1 MKISAKKRFLTWVIA
16 FLMVFTYVPAT
27 AYATD
32 VVSVT
37 PDAEAAVIDAEADI
51 VEEDA
56 ATAETTEEAVQE
68 EEPATEVKD
77 AEDEIVK
84 SEKTVNVIEDVAT
97 FNVATTN
104 ITEDAV
110 YEDIPVLGGDV
121 LVYNSKGTGTE
132 ADENGIVTILAAGAK
147 TTVPS
152 PNNITVYN
160 CTEYAAT
167 LSFDYSASNYSEFS
181 EGNATGTFTET
192 LEAGKG
198 ANLSIRGDVGEVTA
212 ILTLSDFKLEPV
224 PEASI
229 VEFEYDDTYGN
240 ITVAGEAVAVNGT
253 KDIYF
258 GEGSELIATPKNG
271 ADFIGWIDVAN
282 NKILSRE
289 STYTLKPIKD
299 MLVEAVFAGESSD
312 GYYMAGEN
320 YLFDDLTAAAEKAAN
335 IKNKT
340 VVLMND
346 AILTGKHTIP
356 ANVTLLIPFDDANTV
371 YTKEPVGEKTGYV
384 KPTAYRTLK
393 MAAGAEII
401 VNGTLSVSAKHH
413 AAVSG
418 TSGGA
423 PTGDVSYIVMAKG
436 SSITINEKAALYA
449 YGYITGEGDVTAED
463 GAVVYEY
470 FQFEDWRG
478 GNASLGI
485 ANNMDKGVFPMSQYY
500 VQNIEVPLTLKAGAS
515 EFVYTSVNIGGTSIV
530 GAAVEFMG
538 SDAAMFNL
546 KKGAVIKSY
555 DGATDRLNIVA
566 DGEMSLSPISVT
578 MSGNTIDCADFEL
591 PINGNITVE
600 MNSGDAVID
609 QDIALLP
616 GSEIIIG
623 ENATCTLST
632 GVGIYTYDLDQWGGY
647 CGTANKKLVPI
658 NYAPGKKYN
667 RTEADLVDAKV
678 LVNGELD
685 ASAGYIYSTVSTE
698 IVDENEIVTSGGANI
713 TSEGNGVIVTKS
725 IIPQYTYQYVQK
737 DTEGEF
743 KAIRVFPAFLANADG
758 SHVQTWDLKEAG
770 TYTYEDGKWVCNHAA
785 KTETVKTVAGC
796 ETTGIK
802 VISCDLDKDYH
813 NYSYEVEIPATGH
826 DKVTDKAV
834 AVTCTTDGKTEGS
847 HCKTC
852 GVTLVAQETIR
863 AEGHKEVVDKAIA
876 ATCVTDGLTEGRHCT
891 VCDWREAQV
900 VVPATGHD
908 WVVEG
913 KAPTCTEDGYGSS
926 KCKNCNEEIKG
937 DTIPATGHKYE
948 WTETKAPTCTAA
960 GERAGVCQNAD
971 CGHKTTEPIAVVD
984 HVFKDYAVTKAAACE
999 AAGEKTAKC
1008 ENCDATDVKEIAATG
1023 HTWKTD
1029 MEGQPLYEQVKA
1041 PTCTEKGSE
1050 AVHCEDCDATDA
1062 VKEIAALGH
1071 TDVVIKEV
1079 KPTCDA
1085 EGSTAGTKCSVCG
1098 ITTKEPEVVPSYGGH
1113 KWDKG
1118 TVTQI
1123 PRMVKNPD
1131 TSAKLGVIYESGSR
1145 YFACQNEGC
1154 KESKTEKVDWG
1165 EIKTYDEFIEN
1176 LAILEDWAFEYAV
1189 KNNIED
1195 PAALVIRYV
1204 RTGVDR
1210 YNSGSWEIMAGVDNS
1225 DFTDWVTK
1233 KELEINDKA
1242 ATDAEKVNVTGL
1254 KNISNFTMVNGE
1266 YVDFG
1271 HMFGTID
1278 ISYTNPTSINHAD
1291 VAGFF
1296 GDTTDLLST
1305 ADRFDVRG
1313 TVLEMTAEIT
1323 EKYFCVPNM
1332 NWDDKFGK
1340 TDMLGDLDGYYL
1352 NRELL
1357 ALDYAKG
1364 DLTKLCKEYFTKDL
1378 TEEFRAEY
1386 YLTNRLQCGTSKA
1399 AVRNAVYMAYTG
1411 NSVISTLEG
1420 TREFKA
1426 SAEDLADM
1434 RKAACYVVADYICKL
1449 AGDWT
1454 ADIDNPYFTVQSEE
1468 FYNLAPGITQESK
1481 KAVMHTVKD
1490 GKPVDYDMEYYIATV
1505 DITRDDVNIYA
1516 NYPGRPLE
1524 KDANGNYNWSRMTVL
1539 EQAQQAQETYGNPDS
1554 PLYEENYNVIVST
1567 NAEGF
1572 DMTGSIPEE
1581 RGEPGGL
1588 LIMDGEKVHDIGSNG
1603 FFGITKDGKAVM
1615 GTTAEYNAMY
1625 ADKLD
1630 EAVGGFGTLM
1640 IRDGKITVN
1649 ESSRGNNAPR
1659 TAIGVT
1665 ASGKVVMM
1673 VLDGR
1678 QQRSEGG
1685 DMLEIAH
1692 ILLDAG
1698 CVNAINLDGGGSSTY
1713 VAKMPGD
1720 DELSLVNHPSDGYP
1734 RAIGSSLLAVSTA
1747 KSSTV
1752 FDHADLKAATSYMT
1766 VGSVLQMT
1774 ADGVTS
1780 TGNAVDVPANAT
1792 WSVSNDKIAKI
1803 DANGNLTALRTGTV
1817 DVNLMLDGV
1826 SVGQKRI
1833 YVVVPDTVTFT
1844 KGTVDVVYESK
1855 VTLPIK
1861 AYYEGKAVTVNAN
1874 DFDFVIG
1881 NAAAGKMD
1889 GLDFAAGTSAS
1900 GLKKVEITA
1909 NIKGT
1914 SSEGAKITV
1923 RLYNQGEGTFDFDKK
1938 TGGNR
1943 EFAWLRTVSNAD
1955 TADNSTYYAV
1965 DKNKDME
1972 IGYTFAIDMT
1982 EIPIPEVL
1990 EELTDMLPGSNV
2002 EGACAWTYLCNLA
2015 QRISDTTEVKATVK
2029 IDDNYKLVDVNK
2041 IDVKNEYFKLTKENG
2056 VVYDEKTNT
2065 VTLTLNWVRQYA
2077 PIDLEMADPLC
2088 MVTGIRLVPKADADW
2103 GENKTLNI
2111 INQGEISYDVYMRA
2125 SSLYT
2130 FCNDKSNQEKY
2141 GLKPF
2146 SRTYID
2152 KDGVERSE
2160 AGGGFGSTYRTFT
2173 DSFTLVNAVKNGWIV
2188 ENGSW
2193 TYYKDGSKL
2202 TGIQQI
2208 TERVD
2213 GVMTALYYDFGET
2226 GNIKEQTPYTGMVTE
2241 FGLTGKSYSYAV
2253 KGVLTGGWVQIG
2265 DDWHYFDPATKKA
2278 LSGKQAITVT
2288 ARGQSSALGQA
2299 PVTIT
2304 ETVTYEL
2311 DETGKV
2317 LNGGTWFV
2325 NAEGKT
2331 YFYYGPGFLTRQ
2343 WGEKDGHK
2351 VYFAM
2356 TGHLLRGIVRIKE
2369 DSNRPDM
2376 YYMFDEETGYFIQKC
2391 EGFVEYKGSILYYPT
2406 EEERMA
2412 GLWPE
2417 DVQDWAAEGDVL
2429 KYGRAMGLQK
2439 IDGKYYLFKQYDK
2452 ETQTGYGGMLVGKQ
2466 KVEHGIEGACTTIT
2480 FASKDKGGYA
2490 IDINGNPRTDLKH
2503 VIVETPAVAATCSK
2517 SGLTAG
2523 THCQECGEV
2532 FVAQNVVPAT
2542 GKHTW
2547 EAAKTVDKTA
2557 TTKRAGIKS
2566 VHCTDCDAK
2575 KAGSTVTIPR
2585 IKKIT
2590 AATVVYNGK
2599 IKNSNVTVV
2608 NYKGKK
2614 LVKGKDFTVT
2624 YKNSKGTKVVTPK
2637 NVGSYKAVVKFKGD
2651 YKGTF
2656 TRTFKINPK
2665 ATVINKLTKPA
2676 KKQIKVTWKKQTAQ
2690 VTGYQISYATN
2701 KKMNKAKIVTVK
2713 GYNKNSKV
2721 IKKLK
2726 AKKKYWVQVRTY
2738 KVVNG
2743 KKYTSAWS
2751 AKKIVTTK

>member
-1 MKISAKKRFLTWVIA
+1 MRISAKKRFLTWVIA

-32 VVSVT
+32 VVEVNT
-37 PDAEAAVIDAEADI
+37 DAEAAVIDVETDV
-51 VEEDA
+51 VEEQAVD
-56 ATAETTEEAVQE
+56 TEVIEETVQE
-68 EEPATEVKD
+68 EESAAEVKD
-77 AEDEIVK
+77 AEVPAVKAEKVETDNTAVAAEEMYDE
-84 SEKTVNVIEDVAT
+84 
-97 FNVATTN
+97 
-104 ITEDAV
+104 
-110 YEDIPVLGGDV
+110 IPVLGESV
-121 LVYNSKGTGTE
+121 LVVNSKGTGTVSGN
-132 ADENGIVTILAAGAK
+132 DIVTITAPGAK
-147 TTVPS
+147 TTTPTA
-152 PNNITVYN
+152 NIIDIYN
-160 CTEYAAT
+160 QTDTAAT
-167 LSFDYSASNYSEFS
+167 LTFDYEATNYSKFS
-181 EGNATGTFTET
+181 EGTASGTFTQT
-192 LEAGKG
+192 LAAGEY
-198 ANLSIRGDVGEVTA
+198 ATLSITGQQA
-212 ILTLSDFKLEPV
+212 LSDNTATIKLYNFSLEEV
-224 PEASI
+224 QETSKVTFNFEEAL
-229 VEFEYDDTYGN
+229 GN
-240 ITVAGEAVAVNGT
+240 ITVAGNTVANNGEVSVTYAGGVELVAAVNSDV
-253 KDIYF
+253 KF
-258 GEGSELIATPKNG
+258 LA
-271 ADFIGWIDVAN
+271 WIDKDT
-282 NKILSRE
+282 NKILSTDA
-289 STYTLKPIKD
+289 TYVLKPIKD
-299 MLVEAVFAGESSD
+299 MTVEAIFAGKDSQ
-312 GYYMAGEN
+312 GYYMAGKS
-320 YLFDDLTAAAEKAAN
+320 YLFSDMSKAAEKAAEL
-335 IKNKT
+335 INKT

-346 AILTGKHTIP
+346 ATLTGKHTIP
-356 ANVTLLIPFDDANTV
+356 EGVTLLIPFDDAHTIYTTVPEGEKGAHVTPTV
-371 YTKEPVGEKTGYV
+371 YRKLT
-384 KPTAYRTLK
+384 
-393 MAAGAEII
+393 MAEGASITVE
-401 VNGTLSVSAKHH
+401 GTLSLSAKHH
-413 AAVSG
+413 AAVTGSN
-418 TSGGA
+418 GGS
-423 PTGDVSYIVMAKG
+423 PTGAVSQIEMEKG
-436 SSITINEKAALYA
+436 SAIDIKADAALYA
-449 YGYITGEGDVTAED
+449 YGYIIGEGNVTAEK

-478 GNASLGI
+478 GTASLGV
-485 ANNMDKGVFPMSQYY
+485 AYDEQKHGVFPISQYY
-500 VQNIEVPLTLKAGAS
+500 VQNIEVPLKLEAGAS
-515 EFVYTSVNIGGTSIV
+515 EYVFTSVNIGGTTII

-538 SDAAMFNL
+538 SSKSMFNL
-546 KKGAVIKSY
+546 EDGYVVKSY
-555 DGATDRLNIVA
+555 DGTKDRLNIVA
-566 DGEMSLSPISVT
+566 EGNMNLSPITVT
-578 MSGNTIDCADFEL
+578 MGSNSLDCRDYEL
-591 PINGNITVE
+591 PINGNITVK
-600 MNSGDAVID
+600 MNSGSAMIN
-609 QDIALLP
+609 QDLALLP
-616 GSEIIIG
+616 GSEIIIA
-623 ENATCTLST
+623 EDAVCELND
-632 GVGIYTYDLDQWGGY
+632 GVGIYVYDSEQWGNY
-647 CGTANKKLVPI
+647 CGASNKYFVPI
-658 NYAPGKKYN
+658 NYAPGKTYT
-667 RTEADLVDAKV
+667 RTEKDLVDAKV
-678 LVNGELD
+678 QVDGYMD
-685 ASAGYIYSTVSTE
+685 ASAGYIYSTVTM
-698 IVDENEIVTSGGANI
+698 DENGVVTGGGANI
-713 TSEGNGVIVTKS
+713 ISNGSGVIETKS
-725 IIPQYTYQYVQK
+725 GEQQYTYQFSQI
-737 DTEGEF
+737 DTEGSF
-743 KAIRVFPAFLANADG
+743 VDIRVFPALLANEDG
-758 SHVQTWDLKEAG
+758 SYVQTWDLETAG
-770 TYTYEDGKWVCNHAA
+770 KYTYEDGVWVCNHAA
-785 KTETVKTVAGC
+785 KKETVKTAAGC

-834 AVTCTTDGKTEGS
+834 AVTCTTDGLTEGS

-852 GVTLVAQETIR
+852 GVTLVAQETIK

-876 ATCVTDGLTEGRHCT
+876 ATCVTDGLTEGKHCT

-937 DTIPATGHKYE
+937 DTIPATGHKYA

-960 GERAGVCQNAD
+960 GERAGVCQNEG
-971 CGHKTTEPIAVVD
+971 CGHETTEPIAVVD
-984 HVFKDYAVTKAAACE
+984 HVFKTYEVTTAATCE

-1029 MEGQPLYEQVKA
+1029 MEGQPLYEQDKA

-1050 AVHCEDCDATDA
+1050 SVHCEDCDATDA
-1062 VKEIAALGH
+1062 AREIAAAGH
-1071 TDVVIKEV
+1071 KDETIKAV
-1079 KPTCDA
+1079 APTCDK

-1098 ITTKEPEVVPSYGGH
+1098 ITTKAPEVVPSYGGH

-1118 TVTQI
+1118 IVTQI
-1123 PRMVKNPD
+1123 PHMIKNPD
-1131 TSAKLGVIYESGSR
+1131 TSAKLGVIYESGTR
-1145 YFACQNEGC
+1145 YFACQNDGC

-1225 DFTDWVTK
+1225 DFTDWVTER
-1233 KELEINDKA
+1233 ELEINDKA
-1242 ATDAEKVNVTGL
+1242 TTDAEKVNVTGL
-1254 KNISNFTMVNGE
+1254 KNISNFTLVNGE
-1266 YVDFG
+1266 QVDFG
-1271 HMFGTID
+1271 HMFGTMD

-1378 TEEFRAEY
+1378 TEEYRAEY

-1426 SAEDLADM
+1426 SADDLADM

-1454 ADIDNPYFTVQSEE
+1454 ADVENPYFTVQSEE

-1481 KAVMHTVKD
+1481 KAVMHAVKD
-1490 GKPVDYDMEYYIATV
+1490 GQPIDYEMEYYLATV

-1572 DMTGSIPEE
+1572 DMTGSEKDN

-1615 GTTAEYNAMY
+1615 GTTAEYNALY

-1640 IRDGKITVN
+1640 IRDGKITVG

-1720 DELSLVNHPSDGYP
+1720 EELSLVNHPSDGYP

-1766 VGSVLQMT
+1766 VGSVLQIT

-1780 TGNAVDVPANAT
+1780 TGNAVDIPAGST
-1792 WSVSNDKIAKI
+1792 WTVSNDKVAKI

-1833 YVVVPDTVTFT
+1833 NVVIPDTVTFT

-1889 GLDFAAGTSAS
+1889 GLDFAAGTPDS

-1909 NIKGT
+1909 QIKGT
-1914 SSEGAKITV
+1914 GSEPAKITV

-1943 EFAWLRTVSNAD
+1943 EFAWLRTVSNA
-1955 TADNSTYYAV
+1955 TTGDNSTYYAV

-1972 IGYTFAIDMT
+1972 ISYTFAIDMT

-2111 INQGEISYDVYMRA
+2111 VNQGEISYDVYMRA

-2188 ENGSW
+2188 EDGGW

-2202 TGIQQI
+2202 TGIQKI

-2213 GVMTALYYDFGET
+2213 GVLTPLYYDFGET

-2241 FGLTGKSYSYAV
+2241 FGLTGTTYGYAV

-2265 DDWHYFDPATKKA
+2265 DDYHYFDPATKKA
-2278 LSGKQAITVT
+2278 LPAGKHAITVT
-2288 ARGQSSALGQA
+2288 ARGQSSALGQV

-2331 YFYYGPGFLTRQ
+2331 YFYYGPGFLCRQ
-2343 WGEKDGHK
+2343 WGKKDGHD

-2391 EGFVEYKGSILYYPT
+2391 EGFVEYKGSVLYYPT

-2417 DVQDWAAEGDVL
+2417 DVQDWEAEGDVL

-2452 ETQTGYGGMLVGKQ
+2452 ETQSGYGGMLTGKQ
-2466 KVEHGIEGACTTIT
+2466 TVEHGIEGACTTIT
-2480 FASKDKGGYA
+2480 FASKAQGGYA
-2490 IDINGNPRTDLKH
+2490 VDVNGNPRTDLKH
-2503 VIVETPAVAATCSK
+2503 VIVETPAVAATCST

-2523 THCQECGEV
+2523 TQCQECGEV
-2532 FVAQNVVPAT
+2532 FVEQNVVPAT

-2547 EAAKTVDKTA
+2547 ESAKTVDKTA
-2557 TTKRAGIKS
+2557 TISRAGSKS
-2566 VHCTDCDAK
+2566 IHCKDCDAK
-2575 KAGSTVTIPR
+2575 KAGSTVAIPR
-2585 IKKIT
+2585 IKKTT

-2599 IKNSNVTVV
+2599 IRNGNVTVV
-2608 NYKGKK
+2608 NFKGKK

-2624 YKNSKGTKVVTPK
+2624 YKNGKGTKVVTPK
-2637 NVGSYKAVVKFKGD
+2637 NVGSYKVVVKFKGD
-2651 YKGTF
+2651 YSGSVTKN
-2656 TRTFKINPK
+2656 FKINPK
-2665 ATVINKLTKPA
+2665 ATAIKKLTKPA
-2676 KKQIKVTWKKQTAQ
+2676 KKQIKVTWQKRTVQ
-2690 VTGYQISYATN
+2690 VTGYQIRYAT
-2701 KKMNKAKIVTVK
+2701 KKNMKNAKMVTVK
-2713 GYNKNSKV
+2713 GFNKNSRV
-2721 IKKLK
+2721 IKQLK
-2726 AKKKYWVQVRTY
+2726 AKKKYWVQIRTY
-2738 KVVNG
+2738 KTVNG
-2743 KKYTSAWS
+2743 VKHFSAWS